1 MGIDD
6 LLDVW
11 MRRWG
16 PNRTKERV
24 RIIFKDNPHAKVIV
38 DGTVANR
45 WSDRDV
51 ALAVIKHKDLSK
63 IRYSLLR
70 KERSK
75 EVDFEKKAAYISDL
89 FKGDGFNDRG
99 SSGSRKPLKPL
110 PSSGSGSAAKRLKR
124 KKQFDNEDEFYFAKF
139 WQRP

>member
-1 MGIDD
+1 MEMND

-16 PNRTKERV
+16 TLKESD
-24 RIIFKDNPHAKVIV
+24 RIMFINNPLAKVIV

-51 ALAVIKHKDLSK
+51 ALAVIMHQDPRF
-63 IRYSLLR
+63 IRSSLLKR
-70 KERSK
+70 EQKAK
-75 EVDFEKKAAYISDL
+75 QAAKAAALLDFYL
-89 FKGDGFNDRG
+89 KGGGFNDRG

-110 PSSGSGSAAKRLKR
+110 PSSGSGSAAKCLKR
-124 KKQFDNEDEFYFAKF
+124 KKQFDNEDEFYSARF